1 MAKIGIS
8 AAEFKLLTEHFKAPK
23 EGEHIC
29 WKDFVDYVD
38 QVFTKKGLEKNVE
51 LVLNDVRTSFVYGQ
65 REATAEERTIVA
77 DIVARFQDVVRK
89 NRLDAKSF
97 F

>member
-1 MAKIGIS
+1 MAKVGIS
-8 AAEFKLLTEHFKAPK
+8 AAEFKILTQHFKAPK

-38 QVFTKKGLEKNVE
+38 EVFTKKGLEKSVDI
-51 LVLNDVRTSFVYGQ
+51 VLNDVRTSFVYDK
-65 REATAEERTIVA
+65 REATSEERNIVA
-77 DIVARFQDVVRK
+77 DIVSRFQDVVRK
-89 NRLDAKSF
+89 HRLDAKSF

>member
-1 MAKIGIS
+1 MAKVGIS
-8 AAEFKLLTEHFKAPK
+8 AAEFKILTQHFKAPK

-38 QVFTKKGLEKNVE
+38 EVFTKKGLEKSVDI
-51 LVLNDVRTSFVYGQ
+51 VLNDVRTSFVYDK
-65 REATAEERTIVA
+65 REATSEERNIVA
-77 DIVARFQDVVRK
+77 DIVSRFQDVVRK